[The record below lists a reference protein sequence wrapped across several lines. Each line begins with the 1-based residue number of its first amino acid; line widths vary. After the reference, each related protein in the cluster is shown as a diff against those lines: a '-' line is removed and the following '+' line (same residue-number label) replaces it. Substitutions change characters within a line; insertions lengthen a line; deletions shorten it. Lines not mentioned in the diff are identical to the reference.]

1 MPLSNAASNVIK
13 QLLGEMIPGTETFRR
28 GQPLSVVSEVRRELV
43 AHELLNTTFRS
54 LITQYDPKIWPQKT
68 LETDPPLRH
77 VLAQELPGAPPLPRC
92 PSRETMNA
100 SCGASFGNQPL
111 PPTLLLFHFPWLD
124 VHTGHARVWT
134 LLHVLRYRCFFELLN
149 MRMVVMVQPG
159 ELPRCHSRFAS
170 PLHASAHRGATAD
183 LQARCMQVLT
193 AAHSCSPRRPHI
205 PPGARRSA
213 SRPASL
219 TATRAS
225 GPASAA
231 AMRRSTIASPSKGTS
246 PSSARGASTSC
257 TPVCL

>member
-1 MPLSNAASNVIK
+1 MPLSHAASNVIK

-100 SCGASFGNQPL
+100 SCGASFGDQPL

-159 ELPRCHSRFAS
+159 ELPRCQKICKPAGLTDGDEGERTRFCRCHEAK
-170 PLHASAHRGATAD
+170 HHREYQQRNIAEFCTG
-183 LQARCMQVLT
+183 RE
-193 AAHSCSPRRPHI
+193 HI
-205 PPGARRSA
+205 LYA
-213 SRPASL
+213 
-219 TATRAS
+219 
-225 GPASAA
+225 
-231 AMRRSTIASPSKGTS
+231 
-246 PSSARGASTSC
+246 C
-257 TPVCL
+257 DCLW

>member
-43 AHELLNTTFRS
+43 AHELLNTNFRS

-170 PLHASAHRGATAD
+170 PLHASAHRGAF
-183 LQARCMQVLT
+183 MLT
-193 AAHSCSPRRPHI
+193 
-205 PPGARRSA
+205 
-213 SRPASL
+213 
-219 TATRAS
+219 T
-225 GPASAA
+225 ASAHPPRCQKICKPA
-231 AMRRSTIASPSKGTS
+231 GLTDGDEGERTRFCRCHEAKHHREYQQRNIAEF
-246 PSSARGASTSC
+246 C
-257 TPVCL
+257 TGREHILYACVPVMACDYM

>member
-170 PLHASAHRGATAD
+170 PQHASAHRGATAD
-183 LQARCMQVLT
+183 LQARCMQGLT
-193 AAHSCSPRRPHI
+193 AAPLQICKPAACKGSPRRIHAHH
-205 PPGARRSA
+205 GVR
-213 SRPASL
+213 
-219 TATRAS
+219 
-225 GPASAA
+225 
-231 AMRRSTIASPSKGTS
+231 TS
-246 PSSARGASTSC
+246 PQVPEDLQAGR
-257 TPVCL
+257 PR